1 MSDIQVVML
10 GTGTPNAEADR
21 VSSGVAVV
29 VDQQPYLIDCGH
41 GVVQRVVQANQAKKI
56 EWDTTNLTRL
66 FVTHLHADHIVGL
79 PDLMFTPWIHNRT
92 EKIQAYGPAEL
103 EVMVEHLL
111 LAFRENI
118 REHTEAHPSP
128 ELGYQLEVRPV
139 TIGKFY
145 EDSRLE
151 VHALRANH
159 GDLTAYSFKFV
170 IDDKVIVIS
179 GDTKP
184 VPEFAD
190 WARGCDILIHEVY
203 SSEKFIT
210 RPDAWQAYHSRVHTS
225 TDELAELANEVQPN
239 LLVLYHQLFW
249 GQTVDGLLKEI
260 TSHYSGQVF
269 SANDLDIFDL

>member
-1 MSDIQVVML
+1 MVAVQVVML

-29 VDQQPYLIDCGH
+29 VDQQPYLVDCGH
-41 GVVQRVVQANQAKKI
+41 GVVQRVVQANQANQIK
-56 EWDTTNLTRL
+56 WDTTDLTRL

-103 EVMVEHLL
+103 NTMVDYLL
-111 LAFRENI
+111 LAFSENI
-118 REHTEAHPSP
+118 REHTAAHPSSGC
-128 ELGYQLEVRPV
+128 GYQLAVHPV

-145 EDSRLE
+145 EDERLA
-151 VHALRANH
+151 VHALPANH

-170 IDDKVIVIS
+170 IGDKAIVIS

-190 WARGCDILIHEVY
+190 WARGCDMLIHEVY
-203 SSEKFIT
+203 SSEKLTT
-210 RPDAWQAYHSRVHTS
+210 RPDAWQAYHSQVHTS
-225 TDELAELANEVQPN
+225 TDELAQLANDVQPD

-249 GQTVDGLLKEI
+249 GQTPDELLSEI
-260 TSHYSGQVF
+260 TPQYAGSVV
-269 SANDLDIFDL
+269 SANDLDIFDV